1 MTIHDSMLFRW
12 MGYDIDKPELKD
24 QPAPR
29 RKELTVKP
37 SLTESQV
44 GDYLNRLRDALNPKI
59 GLKVSAYSDAD
70 AVGNHSYIAKPK
82 PCLFFTEQAAGDP
95 EEHWR
100 LYGRLGF
107 GFSKRFIFDCG
118 GRPVIYAGGGKDPVL
133 ASIGYIRKTL
143 SKSKEFKDG
152 HKIRQ
157 EFETL
162 ARFIKCTTMSRE
174 NVGEA
179 KPKPA
184 EPVAKIKADR
194 KEIKTAR
201 VINKLINLREFPD
214 AQTIRFL
221 REREWRL
228 LQRDKDT
235 QRWRLDANGSTWFT
249 PEAGKELQLIIVP
262 CNLILHQAYEDKDI
276 RKNLRGSSG
285 ITAQLISAQAL
296 RKL

>member
-12 MGYDIDKPELKD
+12 MGYDIEKPELKD

-29 RKELTVKP
+29 REKLTVKP
-37 SLTESQV
+37 KLTDDHV
-44 GDYLNRLRDALNPKI
+44 KVYLNRLRDALNPKI
-59 GLKVSAYSDAD
+59 GLKVSAYSVAD
-70 AVGNHSYIAKPK
+70 AVGKISPIIENPK

-107 GFSKRFIFDCG
+107 GFSKRFIFNCG

-133 ASIGYIRKTL
+133 SAISVLRKAL
-143 SKSKEFKDG
+143 LKSKSQKV
-152 HKIRQ
+152 RQ
-157 EFETL
+157 ELETL
-162 ARFIKCTTMSRE
+162 ARFIKCTALSRE
-174 NVGEA
+174 QAGKAGRGKTKPAEKTKAEAKEA
-179 KPKPA
+179 KPKPVVN
-184 EPVAKIKADR
+184 ELIS
-194 KEIKTAR
+194 
-201 VINKLINLREFPD
+201 INEFPE
-214 AQTIRFL
+214 AQPIRFL

-228 LQRDKDT
+228 LKREKDT
-235 QRWRLDANGSTWFT
+235 QYWHGDSDEDTWFT

-262 CNLILHQAYEDKDI
+262 CNLLLQRAYEDPEI
-276 RKNLRGSSG
+276 RNNLTGRSR

>member
-12 MGYDIDKPELKD
+12 MGYDIEKPELKD

-29 RKELTVKP
+29 REKLTVKP
-37 SLTESQV
+37 KLTDDQV
-44 GDYLNRLRDALNPKI
+44 KVYLNRLRDALNPKI

-70 AVGNHSYIAKPK
+70 AVGKIYPIIEHPK

-107 GFSKRFIFDCG
+107 GFSKRFIFNCG
-118 GRPVIYAGGGKDPVL
+118 GRPVIYAGGGNDPVL
-133 ASIGYIRKTL
+133 SAIGVLRKAL
-143 SKSKEFKDG
+143 LKSKSQKV
-152 HKIRQ
+152 RQ
-157 EFETL
+157 ELETL
-162 ARFIKCTTMSRE
+162 VRFIKCTALSRE
-174 NVGEA
+174 QAGKTGKE
-179 KPKPA
+179 KTK
-184 EPVAKIKADR
+184 PVAKTKAEA
-194 KEIKTAR
+194 KEPKSKPA
-201 VINKLINLREFPD
+201 VNEKINMKEFREDQP
-214 AQTIRFL
+214 IRFL

-228 LQRDKDT
+228 LHREKDT
-235 QRWRLDANGSTWFT
+235 QLWRRVSDNDVWFT

-262 CNLILHQAYEDKDI
+262 CNLILHEAYEDDKI
-276 RKNLRGSSG
+276 REKLTGRSG